1 MLFFPGV
8 FLFRFNHLA
17 WLNREPDPSVGIRFD
32 DDFFKVFL
40 KVFIHVGVCG
50 RVRVH
55 VRDRNRP
62 YPVYRRVGSLVLDSS
77 YKPKIHEVEP

>member
-1 MLFFPGV
+1 M
-8 FLFRFNHLA
+8 
-17 WLNREPDPSVGIRFD
+17 GIRFD
-32 DDFFKVFL
+32 DNFFKVFL
-40 KVFIHVGVCG
+40 KVFIHVGVCD

-62 YPVYRRVGSLVLDSS
+62 YLAYRPIGSLVLDSS